1 MQTHMR
7 VCPGHPWRP
16 LASLLAVAI
25 SSSAL
30 CAESTN
36 QKSHPTNPPGAVDSS
51 QPTSAKTIDEAAT
64 KQTGPAP
71 RPEQIAAWIA
81 DLDDNRY
88 LARETATRQLLDAG
102 AASLDDLLAAAN
114 GDRPEPADRA
124 TWILRRL
131 GNAKDQSLR
140 RQALERMA
148 LLQNRPQIAAAAHEA
163 LAEIRHNEAVEAIQ
177 GLGGRYVTNEYGMA
191 ISAYYTPRVVLDQQ
205 WRGTDADLALIRDLV
220 AVRQV
225 IIIGTDISLD
235 GLAHLQ
241 KVNMLQDLLL
251 YGTKLEPEDVP
262 KVQKLLPHIT
272 IDYRRGAL
280 LGVGTSPQ
288 HDVGPAVVGIVTK
301 GSVAEEAGIKV
312 GDIIHT
318 FENQP
323 VPNFKALT
331 VMIGKHR
338 AGDEVTLVVSRNGQ
352 PMEFKIKLG
361 AWETVN

>member
-1 MQTHMR
+1 MVLRAENTTPTSEPKTPS
-7 VCPGHPWRP
+7 V
-16 LASLLAVAI
+16 AVEE
-25 SSSAL
+25 S
-30 CAESTN
+30 AES
-36 QKSHPTNPPGAVDSS
+36 KSGNTTDA
-51 QPTSAKTIDEAAT
+51 AAT
-64 KQTGPAP
+64 GETKPAP
-71 RPEQIAAWIA
+71 RPEQIAAWVA

-88 LARETATRQLLDAG
+88 LARETATRQLLEAG
-102 AASLDDLLAAAN
+102 AASLDDLLTAAN

-148 LLQNRPQIAAAAHEA
+148 LLQNRPQISAAAHEA

-177 GLGGRYVTNEYGMA
+177 RLGGRYVTNEYGMA
-191 ISAYYTPRVVLDQQ
+191 MSAYDTPRVVLDQQ

-241 KVNMLQDLLL
+241 NVNMLQGLLL
-251 YGTKLEPEDVP
+251 YGTKLEPED
-262 KVQKLLPHIT
+262 KSKLQKLLPHVE

-280 LGVGTSPQ
+280 LGVGTNPQ
-288 HDVGPAVVGIVTK
+288 SDVGPAVVGIVTK
-301 GSVAEEAGIKV
+301 GSVAEAAGIKV
-312 GDIIHT
+312 GDIIQT

-323 VPNFKALT
+323 VPNFKSLT

-338 AGDEVTLVVSRNGQ
+338 AGDEVTLVVVRNGQ
-352 PMEFKIKLG
+352 SIEFKVKLG